1 MLEMHASKWVT
12 IVKEYIYVSC
22 VNSCYSKQNKKKK
35 KHAKIAFNYFVK
47 RKICQWKTFIKKI
60 KKKGAGGLNTA
71 MV

>member
-1 MLEMHASKWVT
+1 MFHVL
-12 IVKEYIYVSC
+12 IVAIQK
-22 VNSCYSKQNKKKK
+22 KKKK